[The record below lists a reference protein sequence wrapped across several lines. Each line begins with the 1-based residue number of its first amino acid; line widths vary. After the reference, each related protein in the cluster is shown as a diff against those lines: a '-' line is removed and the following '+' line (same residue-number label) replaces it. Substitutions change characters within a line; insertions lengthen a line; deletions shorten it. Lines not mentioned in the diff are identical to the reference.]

1 MDFGTDLALE
11 RYRLSK
17 KAQQACDDI
26 DSYVAYYWTAKQ
38 SAPPSI
44 RIEPSQLE
52 VIKISLTRLK
62 VKCDRL
68 NFKGV
73 EVIAA

>member
-17 KAQQACDDI
+17 KAQQICDDI
-26 DSYVAYYWTAKQ
+26 EGYVAYYGSAKQ
-38 SAPPSI
+38 SLPPSI

-52 VIKISLTRLK
+52 VVKASLTRLK

-73 EVIAA
+73 EVVSA